1 MSKREKGSNS
11 SFGIHAH
18 NAVKHSYEAK
28 VIAESL
34 QRGGRNPQLKGII
47 HEVLIKDSI
56 NGNPG
61 NIVKGIKASLTNKS
75 NAKTVDVV
83 VTKGAKVF
91 RRIQAKD
98 TANSISRTVKQ
109 IQSGQ
114 YRSARILGTKETTK
128 KLAHALKKAGASKPV
143 KSSGVS
149 SKTTEALAAKAGVT
163 GTRGLGKACL
173 NSAKAGAVAGAAIG
187 AGIAAI
193 KGIRDIKNS
202 KKTIGEVALDVGKE
216 SIGGAISGAC
226 AGAASTACGA
236 VVAGSVAAAGIT
248 GAGAVALTVGLPVV
262 AAVGVGIGAKS
273 LYDYTVSRII
283 RDKPTV

>member
-18 NAVKHSYEAK
+18 NAVSTPKKPNDSR
-28 VIAESL
+28 IL

-128 KLAHALKKAGASKPV
+128 KLAHALQKGRHQSCKI
-143 KSSGVS
+143 
-149 SKTTEALAAKAGVT
+149 
-163 GTRGLGKACL
+163 
-173 NSAKAGAVAGAAIG
+173 IG
-187 AGIAAI
+187 SV
-193 KGIRDIKNS
+193 IKN
-202 KKTIGEVALDVGKE
+202 
-216 SIGGAISGAC
+216 
-226 AGAASTACGA
+226 
-236 VVAGSVAAAGIT
+236 
-248 GAGAVALTVGLPVV
+248 
-262 AAVGVGIGAKS
+262 
-273 LYDYTVSRII
+273 Y
-283 RDKPTV
+283 